1 MGIKSITWY
10 IARQV
15 LAVALLAAFVL
26 CFMVWLFRSLDAVD
40 MMINRGLPVMSFLH
54 FASLQLPRFILFVSP
69 MAMFGAAVF
78 TYNKMIMDSELIV
91 LRAAGLSPLAL
102 AKPVFLVGLLVSAVC
117 FYMSL
122 YLVPLTYREYKELE
136 FKYRHDLPKLV
147 LQEGLFASPMEG
159 ITVYFRDVG
168 KTGEMEDVFIHDDRN
183 VQEPTTYIAES
194 GQLIETE
201 DGRWMVE
208 MTKGGWQVF
217 RHGVKVDC
225 SPAALLHAPA
235 KNCDIPR
242 FESFSIDRANN
253 ININLKGDNE
263 KRTGRNAREYYISEL
278 INPQTGDD
286 SKLRDVLRAELHSRL
301 SQPLLPLSCALVG
314 LAILLSGSFNRRGQL
329 KLVLAAI
336 VAAGYII
343 IASYALKNYAPKMP
357 ILNLVMYLNILV
369 PLAVSVLVLMFP
381 RPLASASERPSLPA

>member
-1 MGIKSITWY
+1 MGMKSITWY

-15 LAVALLAAFVL
+15 LAVVLLAAFVL

-40 MMINRGLPVMSFLH
+40 MMINRGLPVTSFLH
-54 FASLQLPRFILFVSP
+54 FASLQLPRFVLFVSP

-91 LRAAGLSPLAL
+91 LRAAGLSQMAL
-102 AKPVFLVGLLVSAVC
+102 AKPVIIIGVLVSAIC

-147 LQEGLFASPMEG
+147 LQEGVFASPMEG

-168 KTGEMEDVFIHDDRN
+168 KTGEMEDVFIHDNRN
-183 VQEPTTYIAES
+183 AEEPTTYIAES
-194 GQLIETE
+194 GKLIETE

-217 RHGVKVDC
+217 RHGTKTIC
-225 SPAALLHAPA
+225 SPAALLQTPS
-235 KNCDIPR
+235 KDCEIPR
-242 FESFSIDRANN
+242 FESFTIDQANN
-253 ININLKGDNE
+253 ISLNLKSDE
-263 KRTGRNAREYYISEL
+263 KRTGRNSREYYFHEL
-278 INPQTGDD
+278 LNLPTDD
-286 SKLRDVLRAELHSRL
+286 EKLYDVLRAELHSRL

-314 LAILLSGSFNRRGQL
+314 VAILLSGTFNRRGQL
-329 KLVLAAI
+329 KLVLASI
-336 VAAGYII
+336 VIAGLII
-343 IASYALKNYAPKMP
+343 ISSYALRNYAPKMP
-357 ILNLVMYLNILV
+357 IMNLVMYLNALLPMAAALLI
-369 PLAVSVLVLMFP
+369 LMFP
-381 RPLASASERPSLPA
+381 RPLAGASERPALPA

>member
-1 MGIKSITWY
+1 MGMKSITWY
-10 IARQV
+10 IGRQV
-15 LAVALLAAFVL
+15 FAVVLLAAFVL

-40 MMINRGLPVMSFLH
+40 MMINRGLPVTSFLH

-91 LRAAGLSPLAL
+91 LRAAGMSPIAL
-102 AKPVFLVGLLVSAVC
+102 AKPVILVGVLISAIC

-147 LQEGLFASPMEG
+147 LQEGVFASPMEG

-168 KTGEMEDVFIHDDRN
+168 KTGEMEDVFIHDNRN

-194 GQLIETE
+194 GRLIETE

-217 RHGVKVDC
+217 RHGVKTDC

-235 KNCDIPR
+235 KDCEIPR
-242 FESFSIDRANN
+242 FESFSIDQANN
-253 ININLKGDNE
+253 ININLKSEE
-263 KRTGRNAREYYISEL
+263 KRTGRHSREYYIGEL

-286 SKLRDVLRAELHSRL
+286 DRLRDVLRAELHSRL

-314 LAILLSGSFNRRGQL
+314 IAILLSGSFNRRGQL

-336 VAAGYII
+336 GAAGFII
-343 IASYALKNYAPKMP
+343 IASYALRNYAPKMP
-357 ILNLVMYLNILV
+357 IMNLVMYLNALV
-369 PLAVSVLVLMFP
+369 PLGIAVLVLIFP
-381 RPLASASERPSLPA
+381 RPLASASERPALPA

>member
-1 MGIKSITWY
+1 MGMRSITWY

-15 LAVALLAAFVL
+15 LAVVLLAAFVL

-40 MMINRGLPVMSFLH
+40 MMLNRGLPVTSFLH

-91 LRAAGLSPLAL
+91 LRAAGMSPIAL
-102 AKPVFLVGLLVSAVC
+102 ARPVFIVGVLVSAVC

-147 LQEGLFASPMEG
+147 LQEGVFASPMDG

-168 KTGEMEDVFIHDDRN
+168 QTGEMEDVFIHDNRN
-183 VQEPTTYIAES
+183 PNEPTTYIAES
-194 GQLIETE
+194 GRLVETE

-208 MTKGGWQVF
+208 MTMGGWQVL
-217 RHGVKVDC
+217 RHGVQTVC
-225 SPAALLHAPA
+225 SPAALLRTPS
-235 KNCDIPR
+235 KDCEIPR
-242 FESFSIDRANN
+242 FESFTIDRANN
-253 ININLKGDNE
+253 ININLKSDE
-263 KRTGRNAREYYISEL
+263 KRTGRHSREYYIHEL
-278 INPQTGDD
+278 IDPPPGDD
-286 SKLRDVLRAELHSRL
+286 KLNDVLRAELHSRL

-314 LAILLSGSFNRRGQL
+314 IAILLSGSFNRRGQL

-336 VAAGYII
+336 VAAGFII
-343 IASYALKNYAPKMP
+343 ITSYALRNYAPKMP
-357 ILNLVMYLNILV
+357 IMNLVMYLNALL
-369 PLAVSVLVLMFP
+369 PLAVALFFLAFP
-381 RPLASASERPSLPA
+381 RPLPGATSRRAAPA

>member
-1 MGIKSITWY
+1 MGMKSITWY

-15 LAVALLAAFVL
+15 LAVVLLAAFVL

-40 MMINRGLPVMSFLH
+40 MMINRGLPVASFLH
-54 FASLQLPRFILFVSP
+54 FASLQLPRFVLFVAP

-91 LRAAGLSPLAL
+91 LRAVGLSQIAL
-102 AKPVFLVGLLVSAVC
+102 AKPVIIVGALVSLLC

-147 LQEGLFASPMEG
+147 LQEGVFASPMEG

-168 KTGEMEDVFIHDDRN
+168 KTGEMEDVFIHDNRN
-183 VQEPTTYIAES
+183 PQEPTTYIAES

-217 RHGVKVDC
+217 RHGTRTIC
-225 SPAALLHAPA
+225 SPAALLQTPS
-235 KNCDIPR
+235 KDCEIPR
-242 FESFSIDRANN
+242 FESFTIDKANN
-253 ININLKGDNE
+253 ININLKSGDE
-263 KRTGRNAREYYISEL
+263 KRTGRHSREYYFHEL
-278 INPQTGDD
+278 LNPPTDD
-286 SKLRDVLRAELHSRL
+286 DKLLDVLRAELHSRL

-314 LAILLSGSFNRRGQL
+314 IAILLSGSFNRRGQL
-329 KLVLAAI
+329 KLVLASI
-336 VAAGYII
+336 VAAGFII
-343 IASYALKNYAPKMP
+343 ILSYALRNYAPKMP
-357 ILNLVMYLNILV
+357 IMNVLMYLNALL
-369 PLAVSVLVLMFP
+369 PLAAALLVLAFP
-381 RPLASASERPSLPA
+381 RPLAAASERPALPA